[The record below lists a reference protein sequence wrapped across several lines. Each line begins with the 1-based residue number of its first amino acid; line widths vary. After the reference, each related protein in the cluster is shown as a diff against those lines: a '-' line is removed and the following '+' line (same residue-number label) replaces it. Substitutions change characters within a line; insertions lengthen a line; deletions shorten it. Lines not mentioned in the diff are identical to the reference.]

1 MNKQINIPLNF
12 ILQVKQ
18 EVVRKLNCKDDFEL
32 HKRFEGLEYYKKNLK
47 KLTGLYF
54 AEKMFNIQL
63 IDKKE
68 LLSYK
73 DEFELNGENYKIIVL
88 DLEEKIKIERE
99 RNVIYIFYMVFN
111 DFRYIKHISTINSNN
126 LHKDELT
133 INEIKYK

>member
-1 MNKQINIPLNF
+1 MNKQISIPLNF

-68 LLSYK
+68 LLIYK
-73 DEFELNGENYKIIVL
+73 DEFELNGENYKIVVL

-133 INEIKYK
+133 INEIK

>member
-1 MNKQINIPLNF
+1 MNKQISIPLNF

-32 HKRFEGLEYYKKNLK
+32 HKKFEGLEYYKKNLK

-68 LLSYK
+68 LLIYK
-73 DEFELNGENYKIIVL
+73 DEFELNGENYKIVVL

-133 INEIKYK
+133 INEIK

>member
-1 MNKQINIPLNF
+1 MNKQISIPLNF